1 MPFIIPNAIDTTG
14 SNRYNAL
21 DQAEPDALD
30 FQILGNR
37 ASGVISGCEVSPQTV
52 ANYSVSVTGGYV
64 AVNGTVYTIPTNPSL
79 SLPTAPVSSRFDL
92 VVVRV
97 TGGVPALTVV
107 SGPESATNPSFPPTP
122 SRMAT
127 TVGVPTN
134 TWINPDT
141 DLVLA
146 AVYRSESATITRAY
160 IVDKRV
166 NVPMTTSLK
175 GDIEPPTDL
184 GQNGDFY
191 YKSSLAG
198 PAGIYVKVDG
208 AWIRLGLAVPEA
220 EGGVPIGTVIT
231 WVSTTALP
239 DTLKWIECNGQE
251 LNRTSYSDLFAVI
264 GTAYGAPTVNTF
276 RVPNFAGHFLMGL
289 PAGRVI
295 GTAYG
300 AANNEVVL
308 TANQIAPHNHPVGT
322 LTMNDR
328 GTHDHYTTGSGGN
341 YVAGIMLRS
350 SLANES
356 NGSVT
361 LQGATSG
368 ITLGIGY
375 TNEAGS
381 HRHTISGSTGN
392 NTSSSSAVTIEPR
405 NYGVK
410 YYIKYA

>member
-37 ASGVISGCEVSPQTV
+37 ASGVISGCEVTPQTV
-52 ANYSVSVTGGYV
+52 SNYTVAVGSGYV
-64 AVNGTVYTIPTNPSL
+64 AVNGTVYTVSTNPSL
-79 SLPTAPVSSRFDL
+79 TLPNAPVTARFD
-92 VVVRV
+92 VVVARL
-97 TGGVPALTVV
+97 TSGTINITVV
-107 SGPESATNPSFPPTP
+107 KGPESGTNPTFPPTP
-122 SRMAT
+122 SRMTT
-127 TVGVPTN
+127 TVGVPTD
-134 TWINPDT
+134 TWIDPDT
-141 DLVLA
+141 DVVLA
-146 AVYRSESATITRAY
+146 TIYRSGASTITSAF

-175 GDIEPPTDL
+175 GDIEPPSLL
-184 GQNGDFY
+184 GQDGDFY
-191 YKSSLAG
+191 YKSSVSG
-198 PAGIYVKVDG
+198 PAGIFVKVDG
-208 AWIRLGLAVPEA
+208 TWTRLGLALPTA

-239 DTLKWIECNGQE
+239 DSTKWVECNGAE
-251 LNRTSYSDLFAVI
+251 LSRTSYSDLFSVI

-276 RVPNFAGHFLMGL
+276 RVPNFAGFFLSGL
-289 PAGRVI
+289 GTGRVI

-300 AANNEVVL
+300 ATNNQVTL
-308 TANQIAPHNHPVGT
+308 TTSQLPSHNHGVGS
-322 LTMNDR
+322 LAMNSL
-328 GTHDHYTTGSGGN
+328 GTHDHYTTGSAGN

-356 NGSVT
+356 TGSVT
-361 LQGATSG
+361 VASSTSG

-375 TNEAGS
+375 TGEAGS
-381 HRHTISGSTGN
+381 HRHTMSGSTADTG
-392 NTSSSSAVTIEPR
+392 SGSAVTIEPR